1 MHEKYAGAGQII
13 GVEELAPGRTG
24 APTNHAGGFGCLR
37 LVEFAD
43 QGGQDMRRFE
53 VIVVIRPVH
62 VGGHGADKVA
72 AVLATVGLA
81 EFDAGDFG
89 DGIPLIGR
97 FQRAGKQIILLQWLG
112 RQLRINAGAAQEEQ
126 FDNSGLAG
134 AANQIVL
141 DLKILI

>member
-1 MHEKYAGAGQII
+1 
-13 GVEELAPGRTG
+13 
-24 APTNHAGGFGCLR
+24 
-37 LVEFAD
+37 
-43 QGGQDMRRFE
+43 MRRFE

-141 DLKILI
+141 DLKILIEEFCRLLIIGFDPANSCRSHEHIFRFF